1 MTHDQACW
9 SRIFTSS
16 IEWVWNVCNS
26 KQSWSFVD
34 QWRQLSHLSIIRN
47 SKFAIRN
54 AKILHSNFE
63 CNIFAWNVKRPDAL
77 RWNIELLFY
86 SWRPSRA
93 LFLFELL
100 HLLVFLFFP
109 TKMNLIYLEIAH
121 SVWRFCTKIFVRS
134 QIKFTSITSVC
145 DFIYYEKD
153 SLKVDTQRWSDMNTG
168 EPVIV
173 RKMLLGDLCG

>member
-1 MTHDQACW
+1 M
-9 SRIFTSS
+9 
-16 IEWVWNVCNS
+16 
-26 KQSWSFVD
+26 SFVVFC
-34 QWRQLSHLSIIRN
+34 WALKMKKWRN
-47 SKFAIRN
+47 SKY
-54 AKILHSNFE
+54 KINWQFKQRGGGQCVTHMRPWGIEMFE
-63 CNIFAWNVKRPDAL
+63 FNSTAETSDC
-77 RWNIELLFY
+77 LFC
-86 SWRPSRA
+86 WRPSRA